1 LERHEVRP
9 PGSPQQPGP
18 EERRLE
24 GHTPAGLPGPPP
36 PTPPPQRPGGPP
48 GTVPPAAGQ
57 HGPATPGAGAEPKAS
72 GLNIQR
78 AAPSAN
84 PAAVPPPT
92 QALSKQQFIA
102 APGQAPAAGIGQLRA
117 ERHETREG
125 NRVFI
130 REPDRTII
138 QENNRTIIRH
148 NDVDRF
154 AVDAR
159 HVQVERR
166 GNQSVSVV
174 ARPDGVQIIDTEDA
188 DGRLLRRVRRDPD
201 GRQFVIIDNGFAGA
215 ALGSVFLNIPPPV
228 IRMPRDRYILD
239 ADAANEAEIYDT
251 LIEPPV
257 DPIGQSYTLDQIRY
271 NEALRDYMPRVDL
284 DINFDTGSWQLTPDQ
299 VDRLAVIADAINR
312 AISRNPR
319 EVFLIE
325 GHTDAVG
332 SDIDNLSLS
341 DRRAEAVAVALT
353 EQFQVPPE
361 NLVTQGYGEE
371 GLKIQTSGPERANR
385 RVAIRRI
392 TPLLYQD
399 AGRP

>member
-1 LERHEVRP
+1 MEEHAPPSGLPEAPRHE
-9 PGSPQQPGP
+9 
-18 EERRLE
+18 
-24 GHTPAGLPGPPP
+24 PAGAQGNAPPP
-36 PTPPPQRPGGPP
+36 ANQHLPAP
-48 GTVPPAAGQ
+48 PPAAGGNAAPQ
-57 HGPATPGAGAEPKAS
+57 AS
-72 GLNIQR
+72 GLTIKR

-84 PAAVPPPT
+84 PAVVPPPT

-102 APGQAPAAGIGQLRA
+102 APGQPASAGMNQLRA

-130 REPDRTII
+130 HEPDRTII

-159 HVQVERR
+159 NVQVERH
-166 GNQSVSVV
+166 GNQTVSVV

-188 DGRLLRRVRRDPD
+188 DGHLLRRVRRDRD
-201 GRQFVIIDNGFAGA
+201 GREIVIIDNGFAGA
-215 ALGSVFLNIPPPV
+215 ELGTVFLNIPPPV
-228 IRMPRDRYILD
+228 VRIPRDRYIVD
-239 ADAANEAEIYDT
+239 ADAANEAEIYDV
-251 LIEPPV
+251 LLAPPV
-257 DPIGQSYTLDQIRY
+257 DPIDQRYTLDQIRY
-271 NEALRDYMPRVDL
+271 NEGLRDFMPRIDL

-299 VDRLAVIADAINR
+299 IDRLSMIADAINR
-312 AISRNPR
+312 AVSRNPR

-325 GHTDAVG
+325 GHTDTVG

-361 NLVTQGYGEE
+361 NLVTQGYGKE
-371 GLKIQTSGPERANR
+371 GLKIPTSGPERANR

-392 TPLLYQD
+392 TPLLDQD